1 MNGGYNLTNS
11 NLLKAKMIAVGDEHF
26 TNVLSDVLNISRT
39 TASRKLN
46 GLLDFT
52 QSEINKLKS
61 RYNLSA
67 EDIDQ
72 IFYEGE

>member
-1 MNGGYNLTNS
+1 MTNS
-11 NLLKAKMIAVGDEHF
+11 NLLKAKMIAFGDEHF